1 MSVKLSKLHYSQEA
15 HKRLMRKHLNDN
27 SIIGITKYHYH
38 GTVEELQRKRGG
50 ILPRET
56 RKSIFSKILAG
67 AKRKEFT

>member
-1 MSVKLSKLHYSQEA
+1 
-15 HKRLMRKHLNDN
+15 MRKHLNDN